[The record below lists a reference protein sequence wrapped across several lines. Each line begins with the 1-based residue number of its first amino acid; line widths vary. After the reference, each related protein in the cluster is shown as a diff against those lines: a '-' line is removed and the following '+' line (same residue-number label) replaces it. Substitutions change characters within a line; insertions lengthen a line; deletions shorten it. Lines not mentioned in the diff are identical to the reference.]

1 MVGVMKVRSH
11 CISFVAFSTFF
22 FFFCFPFSASSELLF
37 FVLYCICISFYFE
50 LNWELVL
57 ISGIFI
63 DWGRGKDFTRTAPS
77 IKWDLAALG
86 FWTFSFSLCRFKMLK
101 TLYLPPPKL
110 QAIIMYHFTVNRTF
124 FPPCKLFQLYGLS
137 TNIILHVVIATL
149 YLWTE
154 NQYIRWF

>member
-1 MVGVMKVRSH
+1 MKVRIH
-11 CISFVAFSTFF
+11 CISVLLPFLL
-22 FFFCFPFSASSELLF
+22 FPFSASSELLF
-37 FVLYCICISFYFE
+37 FFLYCICISFYFE

-57 ISGIFI
+57 ISGTFI
-63 DWGRGKDFTRTAPS
+63 DWGRGKDFTRTLAALS

-110 QAIIMYHFTVNRTF
+110 QAIIMYNFTVNRTF

-154 NQYIRWF
+154 NQCILWF